1 MGRNDT
7 IRLLYTFFTQFGS
20 VLDVVHSRHPKHR
33 GQAYVAY
40 RDLNASAMAIR
51 GGQNFPLAGKPMKVA
66 YAKRDTDKVNEFLG
80 IGNEMTRKKAN
91 SMRKTAPK
99 AEETL
104 AEKREKRLAAVAVT
118 DKQANSDKTEHTLI
132 GDPQAPAQQILFL
145 EHLPED
151 STDEMVE
158 VLFNQFDGFA
168 EVRMLPSR
176 KDLAFVE
183 FKTVQGAIKAR
194 EALNKFQL
202 TPNHDLKI
210 TFAKI

>member
-1 MGRNDT
+1 M
-7 IRLLYTFFTQFGS
+7 
-20 VLDVVHSRHPKHR
+20 
-33 GQAYVAY
+33 
-40 RDLNASAMAIR
+40 
-51 GGQNFPLAGKPMKVA
+51 
-66 YAKRDTDKVNEFLG
+66 
-80 IGNEMTRKKAN
+80 
-91 SMRKTAPK
+91 
-99 AEETL
+99 
-104 AEKREKRLAAVAVT
+104 
-118 DKQANSDKTEHTLI
+118 I
-132 GDPQAPAQQILFL
+132 GDPQAPPQQILFL

-194 EALNKFQL
+194 EALNKFQV
-202 TPNHDLKI
+202 TPNHVLKI